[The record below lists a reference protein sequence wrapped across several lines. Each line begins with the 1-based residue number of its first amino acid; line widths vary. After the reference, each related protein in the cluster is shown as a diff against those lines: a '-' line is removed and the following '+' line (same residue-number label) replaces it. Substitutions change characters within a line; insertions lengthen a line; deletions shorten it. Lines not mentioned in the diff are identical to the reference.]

1 MPLNKNSLGALLVR
15 TFNIARKDPHC
26 ALCHELR
33 TLEKSHVFPRWMR
46 EYSARHSGGKVRD
59 WKNPGKPEQDLV
71 TLHLLCEECEQLLG
85 RYENRLKMAT
95 VTLDELGVKP
105 AVAIAHQDLC
115 YVILAF
121 AWKALQAMRKMYINP
136 YLKGSAS
143 PLYQSYEKLERSSE
157 ALAVEEEWR
166 QRLHGESLI
175 PPELEPRGLVYSGPD
190 ASVIHHPPEHQFYT
204 WSYLRGSS
212 YEGVGLI
219 FANQAIY
226 APLTRAYDSKAAFSQ
241 LLKWVRYESEK
252 VLEMS
257 SVCYGYVPS
266 KK

>member
-1 MPLNKNSLGALLVR
+1 
-15 TFNIARKDPHC
+15 
-26 ALCHELR
+26 
-33 TLEKSHVFPRWMR
+33 MR
-46 EYSARHSGGKVRD
+46 EYSAQDSDGKLRD
-59 WKNPGKPEQDLV
+59 WKNPGKSEQDLV

-85 RYENRLKMAT
+85 GYENRLKMAN

-105 AVAIAHQDLC
+105 AVAIAHQDYC

-136 YLKGSAS
+136 YLKSSAS
-143 PLYQSYEKLERSSE
+143 PLYQPYKKLERSSE

-166 QRLHGESLI
+166 QHLHGELSI
-175 PPELEPRGLVYSGPD
+175 PPELEPFGLVYSGSA
-190 ASVIHHPPEHQFYT
+190 ASDIHHPPEHQFYS
-204 WSYLRGSS
+204 WNYLKGPN

-219 FANQAIY
+219 FADQAIY
-226 APLTRAYDSKAAFSQ
+226 APLTRAYDGKAAFSQ
-241 LLKWVRYESEK
+241 LLNWVQIESEK

-257 SVCYGYVPS
+257 SVWYGYIPT